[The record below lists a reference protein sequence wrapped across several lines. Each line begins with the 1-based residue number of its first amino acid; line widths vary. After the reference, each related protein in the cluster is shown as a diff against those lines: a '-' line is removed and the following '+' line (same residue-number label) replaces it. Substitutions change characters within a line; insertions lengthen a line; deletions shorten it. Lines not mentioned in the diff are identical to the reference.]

1 MKVTIVLEKSTTG
14 YSAFSNDL
22 QGLVTV
28 GDSIDEVKDNFKE
41 VIELQADYL
50 NEIGNKDE
58 AQELLNADLFY
69 YLDLETFFD
78 YYSMFNKSKLADYL
92 GINQSLLRRMSKEKN
107 VELSDKKAKQIEI
120 GLHRLADE
128 LKEIHFA

>member
-28 GDSIDEVKDNFKE
+28 GDSIDEVKENFKE

-78 YYSMFNKSKLADYL
+78 Y
-92 GINQSLLRRMSKEKN
+92 
-107 VELSDKKAKQIEI
+107 
-120 GLHRLADE
+120 
-128 LKEIHFA
+128 

>member
-28 GDSIDEVKDNFKE
+28 GDSIDEVKENFKE

-69 YLDLETFFD
+69 
-78 YYSMFNKSKLADYL
+78 
-92 GINQSLLRRMSKEKN
+92 
-107 VELSDKKAKQIEI
+107 
-120 GLHRLADE
+120 
-128 LKEIHFA
+128 